1 VNNPSSRNVFITG
14 GSGFM
19 GRRLTQELVSRG
31 HTVRALVRPGSEKKL
46 AAGATP
52 VIGDALD
59 KASYAGAVAPADTFV
74 HLVGVSHPIPSKAEQ
89 FRQIDAQSAMIAIA
103 AAAEAKVSHFVYV
116 SVAQP
121 APVIQ
126 AYIAVRAECE
136 QTATRQRAERDCA
149 ASVVRAGPGAALA
162 AAAGADVLD
171 PGANPKHAGIGPAIG
186 LADHRRNDRGA
197 GRGGGGTGDWLSRAG
212 RAGNSQGEAVESI
225 VKAPRGKRSTP
236 ELTRLAA
243 GWPL

>member
-46 AAGATP
+46 AAGATA

-74 HLVGVSHPIPSKAEQ
+74 HLVGVSHPNPSKAEQ

-121 APVIQ
+121 APVMQ

-136 QTATRQRAERDCA
+136 QTLRASGLNATALRPWY
-149 ASVVRAGPGAALA
+149 VLGPGRRWPLLLAPMYWILERIPSTRESARRLGLLTIDEMIAALVA
-162 AAAGADVLD
+162 AVEE
-171 PGANPKHAGIGPAIG
+171 PAIG
-186 LADHRRNDRGA
+186 FRALGVPEIRRAKR
-197 GRGGGGTGDWLSRAG
+197 L
-212 RAGNSQGEAVESI
+212 
-225 VKAPRGKRSTP
+225 KAS
-236 ELTRLAA
+236 
-243 GWPL
+243 